1 MLFESRLLNSEA
13 EVSDFA
19 VTFLQENVLRL
30 EVSVDYLFVFEGVE
44 SFGDLETEIGDK
56 GLG

>member
-44 SFGDLETEIGDK
+44 SFGDL
-56 GLG
+56 